1 MALQNKLNTAITSIS
16 FGLALKSFSSK
27 TFYARSLVTEFGRSL
42 VTMHLEVVLGG
53 QCPDMDTIILT
64 RLMSNS
70 GQLQRVVF
78 HLRCWKWD

>member
-16 FGLALKSFSSK
+16 LGLALKSFSSK

-42 VTMHLEVVLGG
+42 ATIHLEVVLGG
-53 QCPDMDTIILT
+53 QSLDMDTIILT
-64 RLMSNS
+64 CLMSSS

-78 HLRCWKWD
+78 HLRSWK